1 MDAMDSKRL
10 LIHARGLY
18 DDPATGLAA
27 VAPMA
32 WRGGFASG
40 AEWMRLVLEQLRHQ
54 PVTPVNVRFQ
64 RLGLI
69 KYGLSLTGLAACAV
83 IAWIANAWLIA
94 LLGLPVFYAIEVQF
108 VFLFPAAL
116 DQPKR
121 AFLTNRHCVVR
132 AGSTLHRMAT
142 VIPLAATMLGGG
154 FAGRGFVRSWALGC
168 LAIVIWYERL
178 QE

>member
-1 MDAMDSKRL
+1 MTNSRSTSGAAGPLKPFSTACSYSATARLFCVGCIGCSWMEAMHSKRL
-10 LIHARGLY
+10 LIRARGLY

-27 VAPMA
+27 VAPQA

-83 IAWIANAWLIA
+83 IAWIANVWPIA

-108 VFLFPAAL
+108 VFLF
-116 DQPKR
+116 
-121 AFLTNRHCVVR
+121 
-132 AGSTLHRMAT
+132 
-142 VIPLAATMLGGG
+142 
-154 FAGRGFVRSWALGC
+154 
-168 LAIVIWYERL
+168 
-178 QE
+178 